1 MAGTG
6 TNKEGDEAKKS
17 RPGLS
22 STCSTC
28 TICYISNLFNNK
40 INYNKKYIF
49 LKN

>member
-22 STCSTC
+22 STC

-40 INYNKKYIF
+40 INYNKKIYF